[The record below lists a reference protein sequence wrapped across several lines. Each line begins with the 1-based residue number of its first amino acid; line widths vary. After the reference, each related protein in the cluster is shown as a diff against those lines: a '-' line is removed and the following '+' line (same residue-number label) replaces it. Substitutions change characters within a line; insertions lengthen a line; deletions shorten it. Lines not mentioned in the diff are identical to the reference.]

1 MRRIT
6 YLVWGDAWSPVIRG
20 QACDV
25 VGMLR
30 GLDGVASADFAMGVS
45 LRHFLKERRSILTAD
60 ADASVLPMFPG
71 NRNWSKNV
79 PLLAL
84 YLSRK
89 RSNVVICRGPIAAV
103 LALRARKFGGLDCRV
118 CYDGRGARSAEIRE
132 YSSDDVFADVMSE
145 IEREAIQAADW
156 RIAVSQALV
165 EHWRESFDFN
175 GNDYTVVPCSVA
187 AHFDGPKIKQGQ
199 LIRESFGWGKDDP
212 IIVHLGGGAGWQNG
226 PLSFV
231 AIRHWLRVNPRLR
244 HLILSKENDQLNEL
258 KTEFPDQV
266 VITQVTHDQ
275 VPDYLSAADYGLLL
289 REENVTNGVAS
300 PVKFAEYLS
309 CGLQILISANLG
321 DFSEMVAEDSLG
333 NVVTELNYADV
344 SFVPVS
350 ECRKRELSEYAM
362 RVFSKA
368 SPFVRQQY
376 QSVLNGLRAYE
387 DR

>member
-30 GLDGVASADFAMGVS
+30 GLDGVTSADFAMGVS
-45 LRHFLKERRSILTAD
+45 LRHFLRERRSILTAD

-103 LALRARKFGGLDCRV
+103 LALRARKFGGLDYRV

-187 AHFDGPKIKQGQ
+187 AHFDGPKIEQGQ

-212 IIVHLGGGAGWQNG
+212 VIVHLGGGAGWQNG

-231 AIRHWLRVNPRLR
+231 AIRHWLRVNPHLR
-244 HLILSKENDQLNEL
+244 HLVLSKENDQLKEL
-258 KTEFPDQV
+258 QAEFPDQV
-266 VITQVTHDQ
+266 VITQVRHDQ

-321 DFSEMVAEDSLG
+321 DFSEMVAKDSLG

-344 SFVPVS
+344 SFGTVS
-350 ECRKRELSEYAM
+350 ESRRKELAHYGL

-368 SPFVRQQY
+368 SALVRQQY
-376 QSVLNGLRAYE
+376 QSALNGVSASE
-387 DR
+387 GS